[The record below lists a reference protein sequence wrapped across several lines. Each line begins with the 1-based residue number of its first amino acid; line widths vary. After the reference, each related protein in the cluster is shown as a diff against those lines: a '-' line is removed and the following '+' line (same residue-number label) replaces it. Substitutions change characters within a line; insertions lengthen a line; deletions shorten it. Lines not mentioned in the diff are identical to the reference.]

1 MTFLLEYGKKRCK
14 FRNNQQLFRKGYVVN
29 KTAIKKMFHDE
40 GIQVNVLALNI
51 VERLVRYVIESMII
65 GAKFKKVKRVKPSNI
80 QKISDEEIKAMLVH
94 MDDRPF
100 KIYDDY
106 IMDLKGENY
115 DARYEGKDEWFH
127 ASGAGLCMRK
137 HYFAQIEKLPTE
149 TKTPTRCDS
158 SDLATWFTEIC
169 KKR

>member
-14 FRNNQQLFRKGYVVN
+14 FQKYQQLFRRVMLLN

-80 QKISDEEIKAMLVH
+80 QKISDEEIKAMLIH

-100 KIYDDY
+100 
-106 IMDLKGENY
+106 
-115 DARYEGKDEWFH
+115 
-127 ASGAGLCMRK
+127 
-137 HYFAQIEKLPTE
+137 
-149 TKTPTRCDS
+149 
-158 SDLATWFTEIC
+158 
-169 KKR
+169 